1 MKTVQL
7 NILGLTYSQSQ
18 SNAYALLLGEEN
30 GPRRLP
36 IVIGAYEAQSI
47 AIALDVGNTPPPP
60 RPLTHDLFTS
70 LSLSYNI
77 YLKEVVIHK
86 LKKGIFYSYLVFE
99 LDGEIKQLDSRT
111 SDAVALAL
119 RFNCPIFT
127 YESILEQAGIILDD
141 DKTSKPPLLET
152 SNEFK
157 KETQLEKI
165 HAQKNSSLSKL
176 SDTTLKKRLEQ
187 TLEKEDYELAALIRD
202 EINRRNP
209 YKKI

>member
-7 NILGLTYSQSQ
+7 NIIGLTYSQSQ

-47 AIALDVGNTPPPP
+47 AIALEGENKPP

-86 LKKGIFYSYLVFE
+86 LKEGIFYSYLVFE
-99 LDGEIKQLDSRT
+99 LNGDIKQLDSRT

-119 RFNCPIFT
+119 RFNCPIYT
-127 YESILEQAGIILDD
+127 YESILDKAGIILDE
-141 DKTSKPPLLET
+141 DKTKSPALLET
-152 SNEFK
+152 SITKTDDGKLDKVAKAKPSN
-157 KETQLEKI
+157 
-165 HAQKNSSLSKL
+165 LSRL
-176 SDTTLKKRLEQ
+176 SEIALNKRLNQ
-187 TLEKEDYELAALIRD
+187 ALEKEDYELAALIRD
-202 EINRRNP
+202 ELNRRNP
-209 YKKI
+209 HN

>member
-7 NILGLTYSQSQ
+7 NIIGLTYSQSQ

-36 IVIGAYEAQSI
+36 IVIGSYEAQSI
-47 AIALDVGNTPPPP
+47 AIALEGENTPP

-70 LSLSYNI
+70 LTLSYNI

-99 LDGEIKQLDSRT
+99 LDGDIKHLDSRT

-119 RFNCPIFT
+119 RFNCPIYT
-127 YESILEQAGIILDD
+127 YESILEQAGIILEEDSTK
-141 DKTSKPPLLET
+141 KTILLDTTVTET
-152 SNEFK
+152 KSIEPVN
-157 KETQLEKI
+157 TNTSQT
-165 HAQKNSSLSKL
+165 SSLANISETAL
-176 SDTTLKKRLEQ
+176 NKRLNQ
-187 TLEKEDYELAALIRD
+187 ALEKEDYELAVRIRD
-202 EINRRNP
+202 ELNRRTSRT
-209 YKKI
+209 

>member
-7 NILGLTYSQSQ
+7 NIIGLTYSQSQ

-47 AIALDVGNTPPPP
+47 AIALEEKNTPP

-86 LKKGIFYSYLVFE
+86 LKEGIFYSYLVFE
-99 LDGEIKQLDSRT
+99 LDGDIKQLDSRT

-119 RFNCPIFT
+119 RFNCPIYT
-127 YESILEQAGIILDD
+127 YESILDKAGIILDE
-141 DKTSKPPLLET
+141 DKTKNTVLIET
-152 SNEFK
+152 SIT
-157 KETQLEKI
+157 ETDPIKLDEVAKL
-165 HAQKNSSLSKL
+165 KSSNFSRLSETAL
-176 SDTTLKKRLEQ
+176 NKRLKLA
-187 TLEKEDYELAALIRD
+187 LEKEEYELAALIRD
-202 EINRRNP
+202 ELNRRNP
-209 YKKI
+209 HH

>member
-7 NILGLTYSQSQ
+7 NIIGLTYSQSQ

-47 AIALDVGNTPPPP
+47 AKALEGENKPP

-86 LKKGIFYSYLVFE
+86 LKEGIFYSYLVFE
-99 LDGEIKQLDSRT
+99 LNGDIKQLDSRT

-119 RFNCPIFT
+119 RFNCPIYT
-127 YESILEQAGIILDD
+127 YESILDKAGIILDE
-141 DKTSKPPLLET
+141 DKTKSPALLET
-152 SNEFK
+152 SITK
-157 KETQLEKI
+157 TDD
-165 HAQKNSSLSKL
+165 SKL
-176 SDTTLKKRLEQ
+176 DKVEKAKPSNLSRLSEIALNKRLNQ
-187 TLEKEDYELAALIRD
+187 ALEKEDYELAALIRD
-202 EINRRNP
+202 ELNRRNP
-209 YKKI
+209 HN

>member
-7 NILGLTYSQSQ
+7 NIIGLTYSQSQ

-47 AIALDVGNTPPPP
+47 AIALEGENKPP
-60 RPLTHDLFTS
+60 RPITHDLFTS

-86 LKKGIFYSYLVFE
+86 LKEGIFYSYLVFE
-99 LDGEIKQLDSRT
+99 LNGDIKQLDSRT

-119 RFNCPIFT
+119 RFNCPIYT
-127 YESILEQAGIILDD
+127 YESILDQAGIILDE
-141 DKTSKPPLLET
+141 DKSKNPILLET
-152 SNEFK
+152 NIT
-157 KETQLEKI
+157 ETDD
-165 HAQKNSSLSKL
+165 SKL
-176 SDTTLKKRLEQ
+176 DKIAKAKSSNLSRLSETALNKRLNQ
-187 TLEKEDYELAALIRD
+187 ALEKEDYELAALIRD
-202 EINRRNP
+202 ELNRRNP
-209 YKKI
+209 HH

>member
-7 NILGLTYSQSQ
+7 NIIGLTYSQSQ

-47 AIALDVGNTPPPP
+47 AIALEKKILPP

-70 LSLSYNI
+70 LALSYNI
-77 YLKEVVIHK
+77 YLKEVMIHK
-86 LKKGIFYSYLVFE
+86 LKDGIFYSYLVFE

-119 RFNCPIFT
+119 RFNCPIYT

-141 DKTSKPPLLET
+141 DKTSQLPLIET
-152 SNEFK
+152 SMEFE
-157 KETQLEKI
+157 KETQVEKV
-165 HAQKNSSLSKL
+165 AEKKASSLSRL
-176 SDTTLKKRLEQ
+176 SDTALNKRLNQ
-187 TLEKEDYELAALIRD
+187 VLEKEDYELAALIRD
-202 EINRRNP
+202 ELNRRNP
-209 YKKI
+209 HNKL